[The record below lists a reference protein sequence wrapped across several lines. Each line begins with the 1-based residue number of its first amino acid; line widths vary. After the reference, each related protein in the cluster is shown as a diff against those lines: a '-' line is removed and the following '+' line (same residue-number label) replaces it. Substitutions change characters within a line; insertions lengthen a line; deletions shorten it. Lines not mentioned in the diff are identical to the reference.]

1 MPRFLTIILFI
12 ICTVSS
18 VFGQSVIDSTL
29 NKSVKPINPD
39 KNISILTG
47 INFWGNFYGE
57 LGVGVYQNRQS
68 GHHFAG
74 LAYFVSN
81 EIKIDDKILIGPKA
95 GVWIGGGLAFGLN
108 LIYYTDF
115 DESSLRFRPE
125 IGIGMGNVK
134 IVYGYNIPL
143 TNKNFNRINK
153 SNIGIAVMF
162 GVKKIKINP

>member
-1 MPRFLTIILFI
+1 MKGFLTIILFI
-12 ICTVSS
+12 FCAISPL
-18 VFGQSVIDSTL
+18 FGQLEIDSTL
-29 NKSVKPINPD
+29 NKSVKPINLD

-57 LGVGVYQNRQS
+57 LGVGVYRNRQS
-68 GHHFAG
+68 GYHFAG

-95 GVWIGGGLAFGLN
+95 GVWIGGGLAVGLN
-108 LIYYTDF
+108 LVYYTDF

-125 IGIGMGNVK
+125 IGMGLGNVK

-143 TNKNFNRINK
+143 TNKNFDRINK

-162 GVKKIKINP
+162 GVKKIKTNP